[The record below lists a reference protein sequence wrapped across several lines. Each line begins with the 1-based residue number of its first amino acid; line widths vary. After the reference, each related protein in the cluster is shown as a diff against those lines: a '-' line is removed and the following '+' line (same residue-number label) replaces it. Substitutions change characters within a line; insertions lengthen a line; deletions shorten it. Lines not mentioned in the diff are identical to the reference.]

1 MTDSIEEII
10 QQSMKDNRNLLA
22 HLGREEPI
30 NLSQNPD
37 SDLLQILS
45 DLMPK
50 STAGKIAVAGGLA
63 LVLWL
68 ALSKK

>member
-22 HLGREEPI
+22 HLGREEPV
-30 NLSQNPD
+30 NLNQNPD

-50 STAGKIAVAGGLA
+50 STAGKVAVAGGLA